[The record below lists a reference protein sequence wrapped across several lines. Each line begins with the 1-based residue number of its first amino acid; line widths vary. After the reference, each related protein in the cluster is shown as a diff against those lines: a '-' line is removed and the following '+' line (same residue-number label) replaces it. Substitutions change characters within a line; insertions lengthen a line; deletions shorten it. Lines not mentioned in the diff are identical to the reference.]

1 MTLAELIDFENKVN
15 VVDVGA
21 SSITGDGDPPYK
33 PLLDSGIA
41 EVIGFDLNLDAISEL
56 NLRKGKNENYLPYA
70 VYDGKEQELKIC
82 RSAGMTSFLEPN
94 VELLNYF
101 HGFPEWG
108 KVQERLPIQTVRLDD
123 ITEIKE
129 IDYLK
134 IDIQGGELEVFRNGI
149 NRLHDCLVIHTEV
162 EFLPM
167 YQGQP
172 LFSEVEL
179 FLREQGY
186 IFHQFSPLVSRVI
199 QPAVF
204 NVDGSEDIYRGLSQV
219 FWADAV
225 FIKDFTN
232 FDQLSTI
239 NQKKIA
245 IILHECYSS
254 VDLALQALMTHDTKS
269 NATAAEKYI
278 NSSLLKKQLGLE

>member
-1 MTLAELIDFENKVN
+1 MNFAKLIDFENKIN

-21 SSITGDGDPPYK
+21 SPLLGESNPPYK
-33 PLLDSGIA
+33 PLLDRGIA

-56 NLRKGKNENYLPYA
+56 NLRKGKNETYLPYA

-82 RSAGMTSFLEPN
+82 MIPGMSSLLEPN
-94 VELLNYF
+94 LELLNYF

-123 ITEIKE
+123 ISEIKE

-186 IFHQFSPLVSRVI
+186 IFHRFSPLVSRVI
-199 QPAVF
+199 QPTVL
-204 NVDGSEDIYRGLSQV
+204 NVDGSEDIRGGLSQV

-225 FIKDFTN
+225 FIKDFRK

-239 NQKKIA
+239 KLKKMA

-254 VDLALQALMTHDTKS
+254 IDLVLRALMAYDTKS
-269 NATAAEKYI
+269 NSTLAKKYI
-278 NSSLLKKQLGLE
+278 NHSFESKRYTTN

>member
-1 MTLAELIDFENKVN
+1 
-15 VVDVGA
+15 
-21 SSITGDGDPPYK
+21 
-33 PLLDSGIA
+33 
-41 EVIGFDLNLDAISEL
+41 
-56 NLRKGKNENYLPYA
+56 
-70 VYDGKEQELKIC
+70 
-82 RSAGMTSFLEPN
+82 MTSFLEPN
-94 VELLNYF
+94 SELLNYF

-108 KVQERLPIQTVRLDD
+108 KVQERLSIQTVRLDD
-123 ITEIKE
+123 ISEIKE

-149 NRLHDCLVIHTEV
+149 NRLQDCLVIHTEV

-179 FLREQGY
+179 FLREHGY

-204 NVDGSEDIYRGLSQV
+204 KVDGSEDIYRGLSQV

-232 FDQLSTI
+232 FDKLSTI
-239 NQKKIA
+239 NLKKLA
-245 IILHECYSS
+245 IILHECYGS
-254 VDLALQALMTHDTKS
+254 VDLVLRALMTYDTKS
-269 NATAAEKYI
+269 DSNLAKKYI